1 MEEVW
6 QNLREAADEDGL
18 LSFRDYMDLALYGPG
33 GYYQR
38 LVRLGGAGSDF
49 YTAAQFPLFG
59 LTLGRYI
66 YEQWQQREKQG
77 MLRIV
82 ELGPGQGE
90 LAFWICTY
98 LVSVL
103 GKHSSAKPIPLEYR
117 FVERSDYLRQVQQE
131 RVAPFLERIAFQW
144 TAPSDIQSGIQLPRG
159 DVAAYVFVIAN
170 ELLDALPVER
180 VRRGSQGFERGFVRI
195 VQQKGVE
202 EPLAEVFLPAGGDLS
217 RIAQKYTPVPLGH
230 IAEVCLDYENVFAA
244 CAALAREVDGV
255 FFDYGTFADEWR
267 QGIRPQGTLRAFYK
281 HTLVDALA
289 RPGEADITTD
299 VNWDLARDAA
309 NSAGLLIRD
318 IRKQGSFLMQNGIMD
333 VAMELTNG
341 DSPLS
346 DVIKVQAGLLSTTAA
361 LKQLVLPGGMGER
374 FLAFVFTKRGG
385 SGEQGC

>member
-1 MEEVW
+1 
-6 QNLREAADEDGL
+6 
-18 LSFRDYMDLALYGPG
+18 MDLALYGPG

-38 LVRLGGAGSDF
+38 LVRLGGAGGDF

-66 YEQWQQREKQG
+66 YQQWQQREKQA

-90 LAFWICTY
+90 LAYWICTY

-103 GKHSSAKPIPLEYR
+103 EKHRSAGPVPLEYR
-117 FVERSDYLRQVQQE
+117 FVEPSDYLRQVQQE
-131 RVAPFLERIAFQW
+131 RVAPFFERIAFQW
-144 TAPSDIQSGIQLPRG
+144 KAPSDIQSGIQLPKG

-180 VRRGSQGFERGFVRI
+180 VRRGLQGFERGFVRI
-195 VQQKGVE
+195 VQQGDVE
-202 EPLAEVFLPAGGDLS
+202 EPLEEVFLPARDGLS
-217 RIAQKYTPVPLGH
+217 RLARKYTPVPPGH
-230 IAEVCLDYENVFAA
+230 VAEVCLDYEKVFAA
-244 CAALAREVDGV
+244 CSGLAREVDGV

-267 QGIRPQGTLRAFYK
+267 QGIRPQGTLRAFHK

-289 RPGEADITTD
+289 RPGEVDITTD

-309 NSAGLLIRD
+309 ISAGLLVKD

-333 VAMELTNG
+333 VAMEITNG

-346 DVIKVQAGLLSTTAA
+346 DVFKPQAGPLSITAA

-374 FLAFVFTKRGG
+374 FSAFVFTKRGG